1 MNESLQDSSGG
12 LSGTRDSAVASS
24 LKSTEQSATESCKKA
39 DDVLSLMRRRLPEYA
54 VNCFLASGFDVLEVI
69 SAMDIS
75 DNPGNSIAKI
85 EGFIAKRYK
94 GDPRFCPFNPSMDF
108 EFPPGHRMR
117 ICNFVREIREMCS
130 AVKTKSHACGK
141 KGKRSVG
148 KCSGRVHVKKTKL
161 TSTDESESEVNVST
175 VSNQI
180 RISVSAWIRKQTDER
195 LKSLQENRHYSVLIT
210 HIPKDSHALTISIR
224 CIGCDTCVRLQKKDN
239 SSNATPY
246 LISNWC
252 RHVKRCNT
260 FRGKRVQQPTIDN
273 FMSHC
278 WSENASCSLSKTEY
292 PSQISDS
299 VTQEEFDEISKH
311 VDRFV
316 MSPNAFSLAP

>member
-1 MNESLQDSSGG
+1 MKLTQRVMHVARRESVLWESVQGEYMSKKQSYRAVSS
-12 LSGTRDSAVASS
+12 SRRSFAKRDRGMA
-24 LKSTEQSATESCKKA
+24 ATQVGCHRRA
-39 DDVLSLMRRRLPEYA
+39 PYRRRRPACSRRIDAAL
-54 VNCFLASGFDVLEVI
+54 
-69 SAMDIS
+69 
-75 DNPGNSIAKI
+75 
-85 EGFIAKRYK
+85 
-94 GDPRFCPFNPSMDF
+94 
-108 EFPPGHRMR
+108 HR
-117 ICNFVREIREMCS
+117 
-130 AVKTKSHACGK
+130 
-141 KGKRSVG
+141 
-148 KCSGRVHVKKTKL
+148 L

-180 RISVSAWIRKQTDER
+180 RRSVSAWIRKQTDER

-210 HIPKDSHALTISIR
+210 HIPKDSHALTVSMR

-299 VTQEEFDEISKH
+299 VTQEEFDEISNH

-316 MSPNAFSLAP
+316 MSPNAFSLAPNELTGGSPTPVPALISPTLLHSALDHRQVFHSAPPSVQKEGQSLQVPVVQSTGHEVLEK